1 MARVFREKLKA
12 VKEALKKW
20 NVETYGVLEKKILL
34 LVTSIHDLE
43 VMAEV
48 RELSSEERLVWKQKC
63 EQLWTLLRSKDCLE
77 YQKSKAKWLKEG
89 DTNSKYFHACVKGRK
104 RINSIMALKKEG
116 GWIENPDCIKG
127 EICSYFVKHFSEEEW
142 ERPTMDGI
150 DFSYLSAVEN
160 QQLERP
166 FEEFEVKDMI
176 ASSQNNKSPGPDG
189 FNFEFFRS
197 CWDLMKGDLMKI
209 FHDFYANANMPR
221 GMLSYFI
228 TLIPKVPNPHSISEF
243 RPISLL
249 GSLYKIVAKVL
260 ATRLGTVMD
269 KLISRNQSAFIKGR
283 LLVDGVLTI
292 NEVVDLAKRARE
304 KCMIFKVDFAK
315 AYDSVNWNF
324 LVYMLKRFGFAEKWI
339 AWMKACVCAG
349 NLSVLVYGS
358 PTMEVNI
365 SRGLKQGDPS
375 APFLFLLVVEGLG
388 LLMSRA
394 VSIGFFKPFVIKNS
408 GVSISHL

>member
-1 MARVFREKLKA
+1 
-12 VKEALKKW
+12 
-20 NVETYGVLEKKILL
+20 
-34 LVTSIHDLE
+34 
-43 VMAEV
+43 
-48 RELSSEERLVWKQKC
+48 
-63 EQLWTLLRSKDCLE
+63 
-77 YQKSKAKWLKEG
+77 
-89 DTNSKYFHACVKGRK
+89 
-104 RINSIMALKKEG
+104 
-116 GWIENPDCIKG
+116 
-127 EICSYFVKHFSEEEW
+127 
-142 ERPTMDGI
+142 
-150 DFSYLSAVEN
+150 
-160 QQLERP
+160 
-166 FEEFEVKDMI
+166 
-176 ASSQNNKSPGPDG
+176 
-189 FNFEFFRS
+189 
-197 CWDLMKGDLMKI
+197 MKGDLMKI

-349 NLSVLVYGS
+349 NLSVLVNGS
-358 PTMEVNI
+358 PTTEVNI
-365 SRGLKQGDPS
+365 SRGLKQGDPL

-394 VSIGFFKPFVIKNS
+394 VSLGFFKPFAIKNS
-408 GVSISHL
+408 GVSVSHLQYADDTLLVGKACVENLWCVKAILRWFELMSGLKVNFGKSRLLGVEVDAPLWVWPQNS